1 MRRGTRKLSPCMEA
15 LEAKELLSAGLPV
28 LTMHTVEHVEGRINA
43 IMGMLARTNDRA
55 RAGEA
60 LTTLSRTIPFGAR
73 QLAPAW
79 RFDLR
84 LYQPVI
90 AGSGNAMNKQVFGD
104 LDRYLIAGVS
114 QRAFRVL
121 GPGSSIYYVLSPAPT
136 PTPPPKT
143 PTPPPATGGGNP
155 GGSAPTATYS
165 TVNLV
170 NQFGST
176 LWIDLYYSNIGPAG
190 WQAVSVPPYS
200 AFTVQGSNE
209 SLWIAIWKNSSTN
222 RPPDFT
228 ASTNYTGFQ
237 MNGGTITITSL
248 GGFPNISVTPG

>member
-1 MRRGTRKLSPCMEA
+1 MEA
-15 LEAKELLSAGLPV
+15 LESKELLSAGLPV
-28 LTMHTVEHVEGRINA
+28 LTMRMVEHVEGRLSS
-43 IMGMLARTNDRA
+43 IMGMLARTNDTA

-60 LTTLSRTIPFGAR
+60 LTALSRRIPFGGR
-73 QLAPAW
+73 QLAPAL

-84 LYQPVI
+84 LYQPGI
-90 AGSGNAMNKQVFGD
+90 EGSGNAMNKQVLGD

-114 QRAFRVL
+114 GRTFRVL

-136 PTPPPKT
+136 PTPMPTPAPT
-143 PTPPPATGGGNP
+143 PTPAPGGGNP
-155 GGSAPTATYS
+155 GGSAPTTTYS

-170 NQFGST
+170 NQYGST

-190 WQAVSVPPYS
+190 WQAVPVPPYS

-209 SLWIAIWKNSSTN
+209 SLWIAIWKTFSTN

-228 ASTNYTGFQ
+228 VSTNYTGYQ
-237 MNGGTITITSL
+237 MNGGTIRITSL
-248 GGFPNISVTPG
+248 GGFPNIYVTPG

>member
-1 MRRGTRKLSPCMEA
+1 MRRGTRKISPRLEA
-15 LEAKELLSAGLPV
+15 LESKELLSAGLPV
-28 LTMHTVEHVEGRINA
+28 LTMRTLEHIEGRINA
-43 IMGMLARTNDRA
+43 IMGTLARTNDTA

-60 LTTLSRTIPFGAR
+60 LTALSRRIPFGAR

-84 LYQPVI
+84 LYQPGVE
-90 AGSGNAMNKQVFGD
+90 GTGNVMNKQVLGD
-104 LDRYLIAGVS
+104 LDRYLIAGVGGKV
-114 QRAFRVL
+114 FRVL

-136 PTPPPKT
+136 PTPA
-143 PTPPPATGGGNP
+143 PTPPPGGRNP
-155 GGSAPTATYS
+155 GGSAPTTTYS

-170 NQFGST
+170 NQYGST
-176 LWIDLYYSNIGPAG
+176 LWIDLYYSSNGPAG

-209 SLWIAIWKNSSTN
+209 SLWVAIWKNSSTN

-228 ASTNYTGFQ
+228 ASTNYTGYQ
-237 MNGGTITITSL
+237 MNGGTIRITSL
-248 GGFPNISVTPG
+248 GGFPSINVTPG